1 MVEFLFQVVDIL
13 RNKIKENW
21 QSVSSAFMTVDANR
35 DGYLSRDELLNLLAK
50 FSLSLTN
57 EHFEM

>member
-35 DGYLSRDELLNLLAK
+35 DGYLSRDELRNLLAK